1 MPSGITT
8 PREPVLR
15 TLMAGTDPEG
25 KKGAFRVF
33 PTSKKHDF
41 RLETPLPQQYTLAPS
56 TTHSKSPAPDGSPAR
71 SLKPASGQSSAS
83 RQKSPQTRNQPVI
96 EKQLF
101 TSLDGSLS
109 KNPYPVIAVDHHHCK
124 ERRGVKASV
133 RTTRDGSL
141 VRSPEP
147 LPTPCGDSPPPRST
161 YLLHSSWDLLSDLQN
176 ESCYPCGLH
185 PPQNLKRK
193 K

>member
-8 PREPVLR
+8 PREPVLS

-25 KKGAFRVF
+25 KNGAFCVF

-109 KNPYPVIAVDHHHCK
+109 KNPYPVIAVDHHHCIGEDDPGWESGK
-124 ERRGVKASV
+124 EPGTTPNALRGLPPAS
-133 RTTRDGSL
+133 
-141 VRSPEP
+141 EH
-147 LPTPCGDSPPPRST
+147 LPFA
-161 YLLHSSWDLLSDLQN
+161 
-176 ESCYPCGLH
+176 
-185 PPQNLKRK
+185 
-193 K
+193 